1 RSRIDLWSVI
11 AGLVAD
17 GTTLLLTTQY
27 LEEVDRLADRICVI
41 DHGRVITE
49 GTSTEL
55 KARLGGTAVEVVLPD
70 EVTAARAAAAL
81 SGVGDAD
88 PVLDRLT
95 VRVATTSGLAT
106 TSEVVRRLETTGMDV
121 SSLQL
126 RQPSLDDV
134 FLALTG
140 QAPGDDPTDADTD
153 SEPAAKGAR

>member
-1 RSRIDLWSVI
+1 M
-11 AGLVAD
+11 
-17 GTTLLLTTQY
+17 
-27 LEEVDRLADRICVI
+27 DRLADRICVI
-41 DHGRVITE
+41 DHGRVISE

-70 EVTAARAAAAL
+70 EDTGPYWVANAL
-81 SGVGDAD
+81 SGVGDAA
-88 PVLDRLT
+88 PVLDGLT
-95 VRVATTSGLAT
+95 VTGGTTSGLAT

-140 QAPGDDPTDADTD
+140 QAPGGDDAADPET
-153 SEPAAKGAR
+153 EPAPAAKGLDERRPEPARVPDRLGDR